1 MSSSLR
7 RWQLIH
13 DDSSR
18 RDIVVDIDNA
28 RICAKHVPSTSVDT
42 WPPFTQLALRTDAL
56 RTVDGLRRLTTEF
69 DRRFRAYRP
78 GRNTAADD
86 KIATGN
92 PDRASTDTPGRDGS
106 NAPNSTARIHC
117 DRSPHPLW
125 LARHRDLV
133 LLGEPG
139 IDREDRLVTDATAER
154 LSELLDADALHF
166 GYDPARLTLHLTR
179 LAGGM
184 PDFAWCDSR
193 RPGPSYALNFSD
205 NGRCTRRDPRHF
217 ALDALGLSEETSQF
231 DRVTF
236 LETQLAD
243 FGLDIVDPELDTV
256 ERITCFDVA

>member
-18 RDIVVDIDNA
+18 RDIVVDVENA
-28 RICAKHVPSTSVDT
+28 RICAKQVPSTSIDT

-56 RTVDGLRRLTTEF
+56 STVDGLRRLTTEF

-78 GRNTAADD
+78 DRNAATD
-86 KIATGN
+86 
-92 PDRASTDTPGRDGS
+92 DTPGRDGS
-106 NAPNSTARIHC
+106 NAPDPIARIHC

-154 LSELLDADALHF
+154 LSELLDVDALHF

-193 RPGPSYALNFSD
+193 RPGPSYALNFTD
-205 NGRCTRRDPRHF
+205 DGRCTRRDPRHF
-217 ALDALGLSEETSQF
+217 ALDALGLSEETSKF

-243 FGLDIVDPELDTV
+243 FGIDIVDPELDTV